1 MKRPLFRV
9 LNLNPTRL
17 MFLAGLLYSSWPLGY
32 WLNPEANRGL
42 ASDLEASHQPYSW
55 VFISMDIACGIL
67 VGLASGKL
75 LTIVRS
81 SSNRKNLFGLW
92 VAVLGAGVFG
102 LFTAIDALLP
112 LNCIEGTPHCVASLD
127 NSYFVIHG
135 IFSIGSVTGLTIS
148 IVAIWLLLL
157 LREDAVMSL
166 VHLTPAMF
174 LVVWLGFGALTL
186 YLVLHNR
193 SSALSQHIFIGFCCL
208 WLIALPYFVRLVIRL
223 QNQGKSIVKNRLA

>member
-9 LNLNPTRL
+9 LNLNPTLL

-32 WLNPEANRGL
+32 WLNPVADRGL

-67 VGLASGKL
+67 VGLVSGKL
-75 LTIVRS
+75 LSIVRN

-92 VAVLGAGVFG
+92 IAVLGAGVFG

-112 LNCIEGTPHCVASLD
+112 LNCVQGSPNCIVSLN

-148 IVAIWLLLL
+148 IIAIWLLLL

-223 QNQGKSIVKNRLA
+223 QNQGKSIVENRLA

>member
-1 MKRPLFRV
+1 
-9 LNLNPTRL
+9 

-32 WLNPEANRGL
+32 WLNPVADRGL

-75 LTIVRS
+75 LTVVRN

-92 VAVLGAGVFG
+92 IAVLGAGVFG

-208 WLIALPYFVRLVIRL
+208 WLIALPHFVRLVIRL
-223 QNQGKSIVKNRLA
+223 QNQGKSIVENRFA

>member
-81 SSNRKNLFGLW
+81 SSNRKTLFGLW

>member
-9 LNLNPTRL
+9 LNLSPTL
-17 MFLAGLLYSSWPLGY
+17 FMFLAGLLYSSWPLGY
-32 WLNPEANRGL
+32 WLNPVADRGL

-75 LTIVRS
+75 LTVVRN

-92 VAVLGAGVFG
+92 IAVLGAGVFG

-208 WLIALPYFVRLVIRL
+208 WLIALPHFVRLVIRL
-223 QNQGKSIVKNRLA
+223 QNQGKSIVENRFA

>member
-1 MKRPLFRV
+1 MKQL
-9 LNLNPTRL
+9 LAKGLKANPTML
-17 MFLAGLLYSSWPLGY
+17 MFFAGLLYSSWPLGY
-32 WLNPEANRGL
+32 WLNPRVDRGL

-67 VGLASGKL
+67 VGIVSWKL
-75 LTIVRS
+75 LLIVRN
-81 SSNRKNLFGLW
+81 SSNRKNLLGLR
-92 VAVLGAGVFG
+92 VAVIGTGGFG

-112 LNCIEGTPHCVASLD
+112 LNCIEGTPHCVVSLD

-157 LREDAVMSL
+157 LREDAVLSL
-166 VHLTPAMF
+166 AHLTPAMF

-186 YLVLHNR
+186 YLVMHNR
-193 SSALSQHIFIGFCCL
+193 SSALSQHVFIGFCCL
-208 WLIALPYFVRLVIRL
+208 WLIVLPYFVQLVIRL
-223 QNQGKSIVKNRLA
+223 QNQGTSEVVNPLA